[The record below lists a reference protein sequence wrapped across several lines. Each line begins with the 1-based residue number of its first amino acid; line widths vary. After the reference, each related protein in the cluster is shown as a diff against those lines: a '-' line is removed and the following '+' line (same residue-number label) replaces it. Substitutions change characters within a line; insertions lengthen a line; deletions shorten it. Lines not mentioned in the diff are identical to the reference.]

1 MVPASDGLLAHVF
14 CGFKA
19 MFTCDEGIGRGLLF
33 EPSIPSIG
41 CDMARLPCIPHHP
54 GVWYSSI
61 WGITMEL
68 GGGDG
73 SI

>member
-1 MVPASDGLLAHVF
+1 MVPAPDGSLAHVF
-14 CGFKA
+14 HGFKA
-19 MFTCDEGIGRGLLF
+19 TFTHDEGIGRGLSF
-33 EPSIPSIG
+33 KPSIPSIG
-41 CDMARLPCIPHHP
+41 CDVVRLPCVLHHP

-61 WGITMEL
+61 WGITVES

>member
-1 MVPASDGLLAHVF
+1 MVPASNGLLAHVF
-14 CGFKA
+14 HGFKA
-19 MFTCDEGIGRGLLF
+19 TFTRDEGIGRGLSF

-41 CDMARLPCIPHHP
+41 CDVAHLPCIPHRP

-61 WGITMEL
+61 WGITAES

>member
-1 MVPASDGLLAHVF
+1 MVPASDGLFVHVF

-19 MFTCDEGIGRGLLF
+19 TFAHDEGIGRGLSF
-33 EPSIPSIG
+33 KPSIPSIG
-41 CDMARLPCIPHHP
+41 CDVAHLPFVLCHP

-61 WGITMEL
+61 WGITTES